1 MHNYIITQ
9 NVDANIA
16 ARQKVTVDGTL
27 FGGFDV
33 ACVRLTDSLRHLVS
47 MLRHRM
53 IRLHGESAQS
63 SCLPEQSALSGY
75 RQGNVAGQRPG
86 AYSLLRTASGK
97 VFQYLGGMMAAI
109 PTLTTT

>member
-16 ARQKVTVDGTL
+16 ARQQLTVDGTL

-53 IRLHGESAQS
+53 IRLLGESAQS

-75 RQGNVAGQRPG
+75 RQGNVAGHRPG
-86 AYSLLRTASGK
+86 ACPLLRTASGK
-97 VFQYLGGMMAAI
+97 VYQYLGGMMAAI